1 MYHETVNETTSNLN
15 VILISGSVSKAI
27 VLYQDL
33 DMA

>member
-1 MYHETVNETTSNLN
+1 MYHETVNETASNLN
-15 VILISGSVSKAI
+15 VILISDSVSKAI